1 MKTRWK
7 HATVAATMLL
17 GGTFAMPGNATA
29 VDATLYE
36 LTENMGLDNLQN
48 PTVRTATAALQGT
61 ARSGSALCPPPLVWL
76 LRELGLITAQTSPA
90 KPCTVTAIGTDQIDL
105 ATGGGTLTGTF
116 AVVVNADNQADGAE
130 LVVMEGDFAG
140 DMQLLFDTTATP
152 PTPLPLIAIPCSERD
167 TCGTLTPRKILGVPL
182 AALGDYFPGLT
193 AEMFP
198 PSAFGGVFRLP
209 FVQTHGNGKHKPKR
223 NVDAYYLTDDGKTVK
238 VKKDELSL
246 GMPTVRVEITFA
258 P

>member
-1 MKTRWK
+1 
-7 HATVAATMLL
+7 MLM
-17 GGTFAMPGNATA
+17 GGTFMMPGNATA
-29 VDATLYE
+29 ADATLYE
-36 LTENMGLDNLQN
+36 LTENMGLDNLSN
-48 PTVRTATAALQGT
+48 PTVRTAMAALQGT
-61 ARSGSALCPPPLVWL
+61 ALSGSALCPPALVGL
-76 LRELGLITAQTSPA
+76 LAQLGLIAPTSLA
-90 KPCTVTAIGTDQIDL
+90 KPCTVTAIGTDQINL

-140 DMQLLFDTTATP
+140 NMQLLFDTTATP
-152 PTPLPLIAIPCSERD
+152 PTPLPLIAIPCSGPD
-167 TCGTLTPRKILGVPL
+167 TCGTLTPRSILGVPL
-182 AALGDYFPGLT
+182 EFLGYYFPDLT

-209 FVQTHGNGKHKPKR
+209 FVLTHGNGKQKAKR
-223 NVDAYYLTDDGKTVK
+223 NVDASYLTDNGTTVK

>member
-36 LTENMGLDNLQN
+36 LTENMGLDDLQN
-48 PTVRTATAALQGT
+48 PTVRTAMAALQGT
-61 ARSGSALCPPPLVWL
+61 AKLGSALCPPALIQL
-76 LRELGLITAQTSPA
+76 LHSLKLLASPQ
-90 KPCTVTAIGTDQIDL
+90 PCTVTAIGTDVIDL
-105 ATGGGTLTGTF
+105 TTGAGTLEGKF
-116 AVVVNADNQADGAE
+116 AVVLNADNAVDGAE

-140 DMQLLFDTTATP
+140 KMQLLFDMSATP
-152 PTPLPLIAIPCSERD
+152 PAALPLIAIPCSGPG
-167 TCGTLTPRKILGVPL
+167 TCGTLTPTSVLGVPL
-182 AALGDYFPGLT
+182 ASPYFGDYFPGFS
-193 AEMFP
+193 ADDFP

-209 FVQTHGNGKHKPKR
+209 FVLSKGKKDKPR
-223 NVDAYYLTDDGKTVK
+223 RHADAVYLTDNGNTVK